1 MHFKQSV
8 LKVLYAVKPIES
20 EATGG
25 NVISQELE
33 VSLHMAFVE
42 ARSARHEF
50 ITVEHLLL
58 ALLDNAAA
66 VEVLKACAANTDELR
81 QHLRKFVSD
90 NTPVIPEGGE
100 VDTQPTLGFQ
110 RVIQRAIMH
119 VSAGGTSKKPVTGA
133 NVLVAIFGEK
143 DSHAVYYLQQQGISR
158 LDVVNFL
165 SHGIT
170 KNQQAEA
177 PATERQGPASGEE
190 TPDSRQTPL
199 DQYAQDLNAAAI
211 AGRIDPLIGRD
222 QEVERV
228 IQILC
233 RRRKNNPLLVGEA
246 GVGKTAIA
254 EGLAYRITQE
264 EVPEI
269 LQDACVYSLDMG
281 ALLAGTKYRG
291 DFEQRLK
298 AVLKQLKSNPQA
310 ILFIDEI
317 HTLIG
322 AGSASGG
329 TLDASNLLKP
339 ALSSGQLRC
348 IGATTYT
355 EYRGI
360 FEKDAALS
368 RRFQKVDVPEPS
380 VEQTVQILRGLKQRF
395 EEHHNVKYSS
405 AALTAAAELAARH
418 INDRHLP
425 DKAIDVIDEA
435 GAAQKLLPKSKQKK
449 VIGKHEIET
458 IICKIARIPP
468 QTVSTDDRSRL
479 ATLERDLKTV
489 VFGQEASIEALAAAI
504 KMARSGLGKPEKPIG
519 SFLFSGPT
527 GVGKTEVAR
536 QLAFTLGIDLLR
548 FDMSEYMERHTVS
561 RLIGA
566 PPGYVGYD
574 QGGLLTEAINKQ
586 PHCVLLLDEIEK
598 AHPDVFN
605 ILLQVMDHGTL
616 TDNNGRKADF
626 RNVIIIMTTN
636 AGAEA
641 LSRPSI
647 GFSNSRASGDEMAD
661 IKKLFSPEFRNRLDA
676 IVHFSALSKEV
687 ILRVVD
693 KFLMELEDQLHE
705 KRVETTFTQRL
716 RDYLAEHGFD
726 PLMGAR
732 PMQRLIQ
739 DMLRRALADELL
751 FGRLVNGGGVTLD
764 IDEEGKVQLEFD
776 PAPTSAADKKRDGN
790 KNAKDAKDAKDT
802 PALAVE

>member
-1 MHFKQSV
+1 MI
-8 LKVLYAVKPIES
+8 A
-20 EATGG
+20 
-25 NVISQELE
+25 QELE

-42 ARSARHEF
+42 ARQQRHEF

-58 ALLDNAAA
+58 ALLDNPSAA
-66 VEVLKACAANTDELR
+66 EVLRACSANIDDLR
-81 QHLRKFVSD
+81 ASLTNFIKD
-90 NTPVIPEGGE
+90 NTPQVAGTDD

-119 VSAGGTSKKPVTGA
+119 VQSTGNGKKEVTGA

-143 DSHAVYYLQQQGISR
+143 DSHAVYYLHQQGVTR
-158 LDVVNFL
+158 LDVVNFIA
-165 SHGIT
+165 HGI
-170 KNQQAEA
+170 KKSDPPEPAKGGEA
-177 PATERQGPASGEE
+177 PSGEGE
-190 TPDSRQTPL
+190 DGGGERNEKASPL
-199 DQYAQDLNAAAI
+199 EQFTVNLNAQAKE
-211 AGRIDPLIGRD
+211 GKIDPLIGREY
-222 QEVERV
+222 EVERV

-254 EGLAYRITQE
+254 EGLAWRITQG

-269 LQDACVYSLDMG
+269 LAESNVYSLDMG

-298 AVLKQLKSNPQA
+298 GVLKSLKDKPNA

-322 AGSASGG
+322 AGAASGG

-339 ALSSGQLRC
+339 ALSSGTLKC
-348 IGATTYT
+348 IGATTFT

-368 RRFQKVDVPEPS
+368 RRFQKVDVVEPS
-380 VEQTVQILRGLKQRF
+380 VAETIEILKGLKSRF
-395 EEHHNVKYSS
+395 EEHHSVKYAT
-405 AALTAAAELAARH
+405 AALQAAAELSAKY

-435 GAAQKLLPKSKQKK
+435 GAAQRILAASKRKK
-449 VIGKHEIET
+449 TIGKTEVEEIVA
-458 IICKIARIPP
+458 KIARIPP
-468 QTVSTDDRSRL
+468 ANVSNDDRSKL
-479 ATLERDLKTV
+479 QTLERDLKSV
-489 VFGQEASIEALAAAI
+489 VFGQDKALEVLAASV
-504 KMARSGLGKPEKPIG
+504 KMARSGLGKGDKPIG

-527 GVGKTEVAR
+527 GVGKTEAAK
-536 QLAFTLGIDLLR
+536 QLAFIMGIELIR
-548 FDMSEYMERHTVS
+548 FDMSEYMERHAVS

-566 PPGYVGYD
+566 PPGYVGFD
-574 QGGLLTEAINKQ
+574 QGGLLTEAVTKK
-586 PHCVLLLDEIEK
+586 PHAVLLLDEIEK
-598 AHPDVFN
+598 AHPDIFN
-605 ILLQVMDHGTL
+605 VLLQVMDHGTL

-636 AGAEA
+636 AGAETMNKA
-641 LSRPSI
+641 TI
-647 GFSNSRASGDEMAD
+647 GFTNPRQAGDEMGD
-661 IKKLFSPEFRNRLDA
+661 IKRLFTPEFRNRLDA
-676 IVHFSALSKEV
+676 IVSFKALDEQI

-693 KFLMELEDQLHE
+693 KFLLQLETQLAE
-705 KRVETTFTQRL
+705 KKVEVTFSDKL
-716 RDYLAEHGFD
+716 RKYLAKKGFD

-739 DMLRRALADELL
+739 DTIRRALADELL
-751 FGRLVNGGGVTLD
+751 FGRLTEGGRLEVDLDDKDEVVLD
-764 IDEEGKVQLEFD
+764 ITPLPKKEGKSRPE
-776 PAPTSAADKKRDGN
+776 AEEAAAG
-790 KNAKDAKDAKDT
+790 
-802 PALAVE
+802 